1 MFPSTLAEHEIAS
14 IQIPIP
20 TVASRRLQQ
29 QQQQHQQQH
38 QPLPT
43 ILSTEQPPQSS
54 SSSSSSPPSS
64 ITTATKAN
72 HSWTFRGY
80 SRAGVATSFLCVEP
94 KWMLDCGCIIPSH
107 PHTKKHVRPSCIFLT
122 HTHLDHIQSL
132 PQILFSYQPPPS
144 PSPPLPPTTAT
155 AITTKSTKLKST
167 TATTTPSTIL
177 VFFPKPSEVAL
188 RKWLQSYHELI
199 RDDDDDNDDDDDDRN
214 HITTTTTTTTTT
226 TGMEQYYRF
235 QLCPVQVHD
244 EFVLP
249 HPTDQLQPSFTYIPQ
264 PSTVSSPPPTT
275 TTTNRR
281 SSKTEYIVRIVEC
294 QHRKVCYG
302 YSIFQRQAVL
312 ASPYCDMSG
321 PELQTYIRS
330 AVVVSSSSPSSISTI
345 SRLPPVSLY
354 EWTSPQPIVCY
365 LGDTTTQVLS
375 VLHPE
380 LLQQHTIIV
389 IECTYYYNDVDK
401 DDTTTMTTHGERRRT
416 PTTTNPYQHTYWEPL
431 RTQIVQQ
438 HPHTLFVLQHF
449 SSRHR
454 TQEWRRWMNEY
465 NQSSGYYNVHA
476 MLPTTT
482 TSPSTATSRTT
493 TTDSTTT
500 TLPPPNPH
508 STTPMITDNQLLA
521 CNCFLCQPGIVASH
535 ARTLISGSS

>member
-14 IQIPIP
+14 IQIPIS

-29 QQQQHQQQH
+29 QQQQHH

-43 ILSTEQPPQSS
+43 VLSSPPPPT
-54 SSSSSSPPSS
+54 SSSSSPPA
-64 ITTATKAN
+64 ITTTATKTN

-107 PHTKKHVRPSCIFLT
+107 PHTKQHVRPSCIFLT

-144 PSPPLPPTTAT
+144 PPFPPA
-155 AITTKSTKLKST
+155 TTKSTH
-167 TATTTPSTIL
+167 ATTPPSTIL

-199 RDDDDDNDDDDDDRN
+199 RDDDDDDNDDDRN
-214 HITTTTTTTTTT
+214 HITSTTTTTN
-226 TGMEQYYRF
+226 MEQYYRF

-249 HPTDQLQPSFTYIPQ
+249 HPTDQLQPSYTYIPQ
-264 PSTVSSPPPTT
+264 PSTVSSPTAT
-275 TTTNRR
+275 TTTNNRR
-281 SSKTEYIVRIVEC
+281 SSRKTEYIVRIVEC

-312 ASPYCDMSG
+312 APPYCDMSG
-321 PELQTYIRS
+321 PELQTFMRS
-330 AVVVSSSSPSSISTI
+330 VVVSSSSSSSSST
-345 SRLPPVSLY
+345 SKTLRPPPVSLY
-354 EWTSPQPIVCY
+354 EWTLPQPLVCY

-389 IECTYYYNDVDK
+389 IECTYYYNDVD
-401 DDTTTMTTHGERRRT
+401 DQDHTTMTTTHRERRKT

-438 HPHTLFVLQHF
+438 HPHILFVLQHF

-476 MLPTTT
+476 MLPATTT
-482 TSPSTATSRTT
+482 TSTTATTSSTT

-500 TLPPPNPH
+500 TRQPPKQH
-508 STTPMITDNQLLA
+508 STIPIATDHHVLA

-535 ARTLISGSS
+535 AGTTFSGSS